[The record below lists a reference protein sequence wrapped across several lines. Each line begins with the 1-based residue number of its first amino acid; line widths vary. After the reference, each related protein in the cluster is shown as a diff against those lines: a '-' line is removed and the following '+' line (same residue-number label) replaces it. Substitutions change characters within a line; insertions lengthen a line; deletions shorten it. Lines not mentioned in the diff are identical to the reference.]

1 MATLA
6 IQAGGSQL
14 RVRNGRFVVASGKI
28 TLAERPCHEITE
40 IICFGRV
47 ELTAEAREVAFAQG
61 IEVLFFAP
69 GGRYRGRFAAFESS
83 QGDRRLRQFACCSSL
98 DQRLAIARHL
108 VAGKLANQRAILM
121 RARRDGTAA
130 EQLTPLIDGLKL
142 VAGRLETADSI
153 ALLMGME
160 GHGASL
166 YFRAF
171 PHLIKNPD
179 FSFEG
184 RNRRPPRDP
193 ANACLSF
200 GYAILLGRAETAVRL
215 AGFDPF
221 IGLLHEAGR
230 GKPALALD
238 LMEEFRPLI
247 DRLVLR
253 LINLRQLQPTD
264 FINPDATLEAAGS
277 LAEAEEPAA
286 EPHAEAAEAAAAQ
299 PADPRPA
306 VWMGPAARAILLRE
320 LFDLW
325 RTPFPYPQRGGR
337 HPLGEIINMQALQIA
352 ACIDGR
358 EEPYRPFLSE

>member
-179 FSFEG
+179 FTFEG

-238 LMEEFRPLI
+238 LMEEMRPIVADSVVITAVNNDVVNDGHFVRAATGCNLTDAGRRRFI
-247 DRLVLR
+247 EAYERRMDQLVTHPIFGYRLSYRR
-253 LINLRQLQPTD
+253 LLEGQARLLSR
-264 FINPDATLEAAGS
+264 TL
-277 LAEAEEPAA
+277 
-286 EPHAEAAEAAAAQ
+286 
-299 PADPRPA
+299 
-306 VWMGPAARAILLRE
+306 
-320 LFDLW
+320 
-325 RTPFPYPQRGGR
+325 
-337 HPLGEIINMQALQIA
+337 LGELT
-352 ACIDGR
+352 
-358 EEPYRPFLSE
+358 EYPPFRTR